1 VKKKSINIIT
11 LGCSKN
17 LVDSEKIL
25 GQLSPDRFVLS
36 HDADGAAD
44 IVIINTCGFINDAK
58 EESID
63 TILQYAAAKKQGQI
77 EELLVTGCLSQRYKE
92 ELIKEIPEAG
102 AWFGVEEPHELFA
115 YLNQRYQPGL
125 PDRMITTPGHYAY
138 LKIAEGCDRTCSFCA
153 IPLIRGKFRSVP
165 VDALVEEATQLA
177 KKGVRELLL
186 VAQDLSY
193 YGIDLERKPLL
204 GSLLNALSE
213 IEGIEWIRL
222 HYAYPKNF
230 PQEVIGIMAENPKIC
245 RYLDIPI
252 QHISD
257 KILRSMRRGHNKKET
272 LELLDKFREQIPGV
286 ALRTTLMV
294 GYPGETPTEFKEL
307 MEFVRQYRFERLGV
321 FTYSPEEGTGA
332 YSLKDTIPLEEKQRR
347 ADQLMELQEQISLE
361 INQDRIG
368 ERFKVII
375 DREEA
380 QYIVGRTQF
389 DSPEVDNEVLIEKS
403 REVHVGE
410 FYEVL
415 IHDAGPFELFGRLE
429 TDPYSSI

>member
-1 VKKKSINIIT
+1 MKKKSINIIT